1 MHPPPSFGAAS
12 PAAFASVS
20 RLGLKRDKICSRMSH
35 TMQLIKQL
43 SGPGAA
49 GVGVLGLSISG
60 TVWNFYG
67 VQFGLSGTLASL
79 LALSVGLFLL
89 RPLPLEPEATTEA
102 IAQPDEA
109 TTTELAVGGDASS
122 EMSEPASVLTT
133 AEAIALKLAEE
144 AEQQPATLLAN
155 YAPEHLL
162 AGKNLP
168 SRKRQPGPS
177 LQRYRTMTSELFKS

>member
-1 MHPPPSFGAAS
+1 
-12 PAAFASVS
+12 
-20 RLGLKRDKICSRMSH
+20 
-35 TMQLIKQL
+35 
-43 SGPGAA
+43 
-49 GVGVLGLSISG
+49 
-60 TVWNFYG
+60 
-67 VQFGLSGTLASL
+67 
-79 LALSVGLFLL
+79 
-89 RPLPLEPEATTEA
+89 
-102 IAQPDEA
+102 
-109 TTTELAVGGDASS
+109 
-122 EMSEPASVLTT
+122 MSEPASVLTT

>member
-1 MHPPPSFGAAS
+1 
-12 PAAFASVS
+12 
-20 RLGLKRDKICSRMSH
+20 
-35 TMQLIKQL
+35 MQLIKQL

-49 GVGVLGLSISG
+49 SVGVLGLAISG

-67 VQFGLSGTLASL
+67 VQFGLSGTVASL

-89 RPLPLEPEATTEA
+89 RPLPLEQETATEVSSLTE
-102 IAQPDEA
+102 ES
-109 TTTELAVGGDASS
+109 TTTDMAVADASS
-122 EMSEPASVLTT
+122 DVAKPASMLTT
-133 AEAIALKLAEE
+133 AEAIALELAAE
-144 AEQQPATLLAN
+144 AEQRPAALLVN

-177 LQRYRTMTSELFKS
+177 LQRYRTMTNELFKS

>member
-1 MHPPPSFGAAS
+1 
-12 PAAFASVS
+12 
-20 RLGLKRDKICSRMSH
+20 
-35 TMQLIKQL
+35 MQLIKQL

-49 GVGVLGLSISG
+49 GVGVLGLAISG
-60 TVWNFYG
+60 TVWNFWST
-67 VQFGLSGTLASL
+67 GLSGTVASL

-89 RPLPLEPEATTEA
+89 RPFESEATPEA
-102 IAQPDEA
+102 IAQPDVTTTSEITAVADATNELSEA
-109 TTTELAVGGDASS
+109 TN
-122 EMSEPASVLTT
+122 VLTT
-133 AEAIALKLAEE
+133 AEAIALELAAE
-144 AEQQPATLLAN
+144 AEQQPAALLVN

>member
-1 MHPPPSFGAAS
+1 
-12 PAAFASVS
+12 
-20 RLGLKRDKICSRMSH
+20 
-35 TMQLIKQL
+35 MQLIKQL

-49 GVGVLGLSISG
+49 GVGVLGLAISG

-67 VQFGLSGTLASL
+67 VQFGLSGTVASL

-89 RPLPLEPEATTEA
+89 RPLPLEAETSTEA
-102 IAQPDEA
+102 IAQADDVA
-109 TTTELAVGGDASS
+109 TTSAMTAVADATNAT
-122 EMSEPASVLTT
+122 SEPTSVLTT
-133 AEAIALKLAEE
+133 AEAIALELAAE
-144 AEQQPATLLAN
+144 AEKQPAALLVN

>member
-1 MHPPPSFGAAS
+1 
-12 PAAFASVS
+12 
-20 RLGLKRDKICSRMSH
+20 
-35 TMQLIKQL
+35 MQLIKQL

-49 GVGVLGLSISG
+49 GVGVLGLAISG

-67 VQFGLSGTLASL
+67 VQFGLSGTVASL

-89 RPLPLEPEATTEA
+89 RPLPLEPEAIPEA
-102 IAQPDEA
+102 IAQPDVTTTSEITAVADATNELSEA
-109 TTTELAVGGDASS
+109 TN
-122 EMSEPASVLTT
+122 VLTT
-133 AEAIALKLAEE
+133 AEAIALELAAE
-144 AEQQPATLLAN
+144 AEQQPAALLVN

>member
-1 MHPPPSFGAAS
+1 
-12 PAAFASVS
+12 
-20 RLGLKRDKICSRMSH
+20 
-35 TMQLIKQL
+35 MQLIKQL

-49 GVGVLGLSISG
+49 GVGVLGLAISG

-67 VQFGLSGTLASL
+67 VQFGLSGTVASL

-89 RPLPLEPEATTEA
+89 RPLPLEPETSTEA
-102 IAQPDEA
+102 IAQPDDVA
-109 TTTELAVGGDASS
+109 TTS
-122 EMSEPASVLTT
+122 EMEAVADATIATSEPNSVLTT
-133 AEAIALKLAEE
+133 AEAIALELAAE
-144 AEQQPATLLAN
+144 AENQPAALLVN

>member
-1 MHPPPSFGAAS
+1 
-12 PAAFASVS
+12 
-20 RLGLKRDKICSRMSH
+20 
-35 TMQLIKQL
+35 MQLIKQL

-49 GVGVLGLSISG
+49 GVGVLGLAISG

-67 VQFGLSGTLASL
+67 VQLGLSGTVASL

-89 RPLPLEPEATTEA
+89 RPLSEEAQTGSIERPEEAT
-102 IAQPDEA
+102 
-109 TTTELAVGGDASS
+109 AVDVAAVAEASS
-122 EMSEPASVLTT
+122 DAAEPVSVLTT
-133 AEAIALKLAEE
+133 AEAIALELAAE
-144 AEQQPATLLAN
+144 ADIQPAALMVN

-177 LQRYRTMTSELFKS
+177 LQRYRTMTSELFRS

>member
-1 MHPPPSFGAAS
+1 
-12 PAAFASVS
+12 
-20 RLGLKRDKICSRMSH
+20 
-35 TMQLIKQL
+35 MQLIKQL

-49 GVGVLGLSISG
+49 GVGVLGLAISG

-67 VQFGLSGTLASL
+67 VQFGLSGTVASL

-89 RPLPLEPEATTEA
+89 RPLPLVPESATDA
-102 IAQPDEA
+102 ITQSDEVTTSEIAAVADA
-109 TTTELAVGGDASS
+109 TNAI
-122 EMSEPASVLTT
+122 SEPTSVLTT
-133 AEAIALKLAEE
+133 AEAIALELATE
-144 AEQQPATLLAN
+144 AENQPAALMVN

>member
-1 MHPPPSFGAAS
+1 
-12 PAAFASVS
+12 
-20 RLGLKRDKICSRMSH
+20 
-35 TMQLIKQL
+35 MQLIKQL

-49 GVGVLGLSISG
+49 GMGVLGLAISG

-67 VQFGLSGTLASL
+67 VQFGLSGTVASL

-89 RPLPLEPEATTEA
+89 RPLPLEPDATTA
-102 IAQPDEA
+102 ASAQPDEA
-109 TTTELAVGGDASS
+109 TTTEMAAAADATNAI
-122 EMSEPASVLTT
+122 SEPTSVLTT
-133 AEAIALKLAEE
+133 AEAIALELAAE
-144 AEQQPATLLAN
+144 AEQQPAALLVN

>member
-1 MHPPPSFGAAS
+1 
-12 PAAFASVS
+12 
-20 RLGLKRDKICSRMSH
+20 
-35 TMQLIKQL
+35 MQLIKQL

-49 GVGVLGLSISG
+49 GVGVLGLAISG

-67 VQFGLSGTLASL
+67 VQLGLSGTVASL

-89 RPLPLEPEATTEA
+89 RPLSEEAQTGSIERPEEAT
-102 IAQPDEA
+102 
-109 TTTELAVGGDASS
+109 AVDVAAVAEASS
-122 EMSEPASVLTT
+122 DAAEPVSVLTT
-133 AEAIALKLAEE
+133 AEAIALELAAE
-144 AEQQPATLLAN
+144 ADNQPAALMVN

-177 LQRYRTMTSELFKS
+177 LQRYRTMTSELFRS

>member
-1 MHPPPSFGAAS
+1 
-12 PAAFASVS
+12 
-20 RLGLKRDKICSRMSH
+20 
-35 TMQLIKQL
+35 MQLIKQL

-49 GVGVLGLSISG
+49 GVGVLGLAISG

-67 VQFGLSGTLASL
+67 VQLGLSGTVASL

-89 RPLPLEPEATTEA
+89 RPLSEEAQTGSIERPEEAT
-102 IAQPDEA
+102 
-109 TTTELAVGGDASS
+109 AVNVAAVAEASS
-122 EMSEPASVLTT
+122 DAAEPVSVLTT
-133 AEAIALKLAEE
+133 AEAIALELAAE
-144 AEQQPATLLAN
+144 ADNQPAALMVN

-177 LQRYRTMTSELFKS
+177 LQRYRTMTSELFRS

>member
-1 MHPPPSFGAAS
+1 MN
-12 PAAFASVS
+12 
-20 RLGLKRDKICSRMSH
+20 L

-67 VQFGLSGTLASL
+67 VQFGLSGTVASL

-89 RPLPLEPEATTEA
+89 RPLPLEPVATTEA

-109 TTTELAVGGDASS
+109 TTTESAVGGDASS